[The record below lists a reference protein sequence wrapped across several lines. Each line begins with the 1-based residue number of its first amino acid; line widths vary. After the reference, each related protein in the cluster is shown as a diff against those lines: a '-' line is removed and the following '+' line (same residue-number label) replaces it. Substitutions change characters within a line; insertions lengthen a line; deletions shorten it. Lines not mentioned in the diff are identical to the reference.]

1 MEIGIGVTYID
12 ASGSYTATYIDNFV
26 LRNIDT
32 EQNVY
37 KEILF
42 IRVQNTSFITT
53 DLMEHEGIYQSSVPD
68 FIFLGAFFTNNTFKR
83 AQDST
88 AKVIEEIVTQ
98 QRINDFRQYSKT
110 YEGDFYNQ
118 VQYDMLSMAYKFF
131 INFAT
136 PETDSAI
143 MDSIKLSVKSNVY
156 TVRCHIPN
164 NYTDIA
170 NNYRVSYQE

>member
-1 MEIGIGVTYID
+1 M
-12 ASGSYTATYIDNFV
+12 
-26 LRNIDT
+26 
-32 EQNVY
+32 
-37 KEILF
+37 
-42 IRVQNTSFITT
+42 
-53 DLMEHEGIYQSSVPD
+53 
-68 FIFLGAFFTNNTFKR
+68 
-83 AQDST
+83 
-88 AKVIEEIVTQ
+88 IEEIVTQ